1 MNITISYI
9 CVCAQVSKIIAIKLL
24 NLTIN
29 YKIYMT
35 YNTYISINH
44 SKTAEI
50 YSKHNVEKK

>member
-1 MNITISYI
+1 M
-9 CVCAQVSKIIAIKLL
+9 CVCTSKIIGIKLL